1 MTSLA
6 SPPAEPET
14 QKIRPTLATPFSH
27 DQLEAHAVSLAR
39 AHRVEL
45 DPSRGK
51 PLLPRLDTSADRLE
65 QAYRFLSS
73 IARTDPQPVG
83 SEDWLRDNYHV
94 EPGADAVA
102 VRDLPGQLDARA
114 LYEGG
119 LIAAVIAV
127 PAGVIGR
134 VLADRP
140 DQPDWL
146 WVLGAG
152 VAAWRQD
159 RGLPLVHGVVTAV
172 GVFVVVQTL
181 GVVIRLARG
190 DSVTWSRIASS
201 LLLSLMAGTVGGLLG
216 SFLLSHGGPSRR

>member
-1 MTSLA
+1 M
-6 SPPAEPET
+6 
-14 QKIRPTLATPFSH
+14 
-27 DQLEAHAVSLAR
+27 
-39 AHRVEL
+39 
-45 DPSRGK
+45 
-51 PLLPRLDTSADRLE
+51 
-65 QAYRFLSS
+65 
-73 IARTDPQPVG
+73 
-83 SEDWLRDNYHV
+83 
-94 EPGADAVA
+94 A

-146 WVLGAG
+146 WVLVVIVLAGLVLGAG

-172 GVFVVVQTL
+172 GVFVVVQTV

-190 DSVTWSRIASS
+190 DSVTWSRIVSS
-201 LLLSLMAGTVGGLLG
+201 LLLSLMAGTIGGLLG